1 MRFYPEL
8 GSLIRDKG
16 KVVQELSNYTTK
28 KNQIMLQALIYLIQ
42 LLKKDFITFKDEV
55 DKLDYN
61 KLVNVATSL
70 NNLKTKVGNL
80 DVGKSKIFRNKNIQ

>member
-1 MRFYPEL
+1 MRLYPEL

-80 DVGKSKIFRNKNIQ
+80 DVGKFKIFRNKNI

>member
-1 MRFYPEL
+1 MRLYPEL

-70 NNLKTKVGNL
+70 NNLKTKLGNL
-80 DVGKSKIFRNKNIQ
+80 DVGKFKIFRNKNI